1 MGTALLGRKV
11 GMTRYFTEDGNN
23 VPVTVIQAGPCFV
36 TQVKNKDTDGYSA
49 IQIAFEDVDA
59 GRTTMPLIGHDAKA
73 GVSPKKF
80 HREYRLEE
88 DAKDAEI
95 GQQMTVEVFAETKFV
110 DVIGVSKGKGFQGT
124 MKRYRFKG
132 LTATH
137 GTERKHRSP
146 GSIAGHATN
155 RGTGPKPKKGKKMSG
170 QMGNVQITAR
180 NLDVIQILADKNIL
194 LVKGAVP
201 GPNGGLLFVRT
212 SRRLGRAK
220 QNTASGKKK
229 K

>member
-1 MGTALLGRKV
+1 MGTALLGRKI

-80 HREYRLEE
+80 HREIRLED

-146 GSIAGHATN
+146 GSIGGHATN

-180 NLDVIQILADKNIL
+180 NLDVVEILADKNIL

-220 QNTASGKKK
+220 QNAASGKKK

>member
-11 GMTRYFTEDGNN
+11 GMTRYFTEDGRN

-36 TQVKNKDTDGYSA
+36 TQVKNKDTHGYSA

-88 DAKDAEI
+88 DAKDAQI
-95 GQQMTVEVFAETKFV
+95 GQQMTVEVFSGTPFV

-124 MKRYRFKG
+124 MKRHRFKG
-132 LTATH
+132 LCASH

-170 QMGNVQITAR
+170 QMGNAQITAR
-180 NLDVIQILADKNIL
+180 NLDIIEILAEKNIL

-220 QNTASGKKK
+220 QNEASGKKK

>member
-1 MGTALLGRKV
+1 MTNALLGRKI
-11 GMTRYFTEDGNN
+11 GMTRYFTEEGRN

-36 TQVKNKDTDGYSA
+36 TQVKNKDAHGYSA
-49 IQIAFEDVDA
+49 IQIGFEDVEA

-80 HREYRLEE
+80 HREVRLED
-88 DAKDAEI
+88 DAKDMAP
-95 GQQMTVEVFAETKFV
+95 GQELTVEVFADTKFV
-110 DVIGVSKGKGFQGT
+110 DVIGISKGKGFQGT
-124 MKRYRFKG
+124 MKRHNFKG
-132 LTATH
+132 LTASH

-155 RGTGPKPKKGKKMSG
+155 RGTGPKPKKGKRMAG
-170 QMGNVQITAR
+170 QMGNEQVTVR
-180 NLDVIQILADKNIL
+180 NLDVIEVLPEKSIL

-220 QNTASGKKK
+220 QLAASGKKK
-229 K
+229 

>member
-1 MGTALLGRKV
+1 MTHALLGRKV
-11 GMTRYFTEDGNN
+11 GMTRYFTEEGKN

-36 TQVKNKDTDGYSA
+36 TQVKTKDAEGYSA
-49 IQIAFEDVDA
+49 IQIGFEDVEA

-80 HREYRLEE
+80 HREIRLEA
-88 DAKDAEI
+88 DAKDAEL
-95 GQQMTVEVFAETKFV
+95 GQQLTVEVFADTKFV
-110 DVIGVSKGKGFQGT
+110 DIIGTSKGKGFQGT
-124 MKRYRFKG
+124 MKRHNFKG

-155 RGTGPKPKKGKKMSG
+155 RGTGPKPKKGKRMSG
-170 QMGNVQITAR
+170 HMGDEQVTVR
-180 NLDVIQILADKNIL
+180 NLDVIEVLPEKNIL

-212 SRRLGRAK
+212 SQRLGRAK
-220 QNTASGKKK
+220 ALTAGGKKK
-229 K
+229 

>member
-1 MGTALLGRKV
+1 MSSALLGRKI
-11 GMTRYFTEDGNN
+11 GMTRYFTEEGRN

-36 TQVKNKDTDGYSA
+36 TQIKSKDADGYSA
-49 IQIAFEDVDA
+49 LQIAFEDVEA

-80 HREYRLEE
+80 HREFRLDE
-88 DAKDAEI
+88 DAKDAQV
-95 GQQMTVEVFAETKFV
+95 GQQLTVEVFADTKFV
-110 DVIGVSKGKGFQGT
+110 DVVGVSKGKGFQGT
-124 MKRYRFKG
+124 MKRHRFKG
-132 LTATH
+132 LCASH

-170 QMGNVQITAR
+170 QMGNERVTVR
-180 NLDVIQILADKNIL
+180 NLDVIEVQPEKNIL

-201 GPNGGLLFVRT
+201 GANGSLLFVRT
-212 SRRLGRAK
+212 SVRLGRSK
-220 QNTASGKKK
+220 QLAASGKKK
-229 K
+229 N

>member
-1 MGTALLGRKV
+1 MGNALLGRKI
-11 GMTRYFTEDGNN
+11 GMTRYFTEDGRN

-36 TQVKNKDTDGYSA
+36 TQVKKKDTDGYSA
-49 IQIAFEDVDA
+49 VQIAFEDVDA
-59 GRTTMPLIGHDAKA
+59 SRTTMPLIGHDAKA
-73 GVSPKKF
+73 GISPKKF

-88 DAKDAEI
+88 DAKDAAV
-95 GQQMTVEVFAETKFV
+95 GQQMTVEVFAGTPFV

-124 MKRYRFKG
+124 MKRHRFKG
-132 LTATH
+132 LCASH

-170 QMGNVQITAR
+170 QTGNVQITAR
-180 NLDVIQILADKNIL
+180 NLDIIEILPDRNIL

-220 QNTASGKKK
+220 QNLASGKKK

>member
-1 MGTALLGRKV
+1 MGTALLGRKI

-36 TQVKNKDTDGYSA
+36 TQVKKQDTDGYRA
-49 IQIAFEDVDA
+49 IQLGFEDVDA

-80 HREYRLEE
+80 HREYRLDE

-146 GSIAGHATN
+146 GSIGGHATN

-180 NLDVIQILADKNIL
+180 NLDVVEILAEKNIL

>member
-1 MGTALLGRKV
+1 
-11 GMTRYFTEDGNN
+11 
-23 VPVTVIQAGPCFV
+23 
-36 TQVKNKDTDGYSA
+36 
-49 IQIAFEDVDA
+49 
-59 GRTTMPLIGHDAKA
+59 
-73 GVSPKKF
+73 
-80 HREYRLEE
+80 
-88 DAKDAEI
+88 
-95 GQQMTVEVFAETKFV
+95 V

-124 MKRYRFKG
+124 MKRHRFKG
-132 LTATH
+132 LCASH

-170 QMGNVQITAR
+170 QMGNAQITAR
-180 NLDVIQILADKNIL
+180 NLDIIEILAEKNIL

-220 QNTASGKKK
+220 QNEASGKKK

>member
-1 MGTALLGRKV
+1 MTHALLGRKI
-11 GMTRYFTEDGNN
+11 GMTRYFTEEGKN

-36 TQVKNKDTDGYSA
+36 TQLKTKDAEGYSA
-49 IQIAFEDVDA
+49 IQIGFEDVEA

-80 HREYRLEE
+80 HREIRLED
-88 DAKDAEI
+88 DAKDTEL
-95 GQQMTVEVFAETKFV
+95 GQELTVEVFTNTKFV

-124 MKRYRFKG
+124 MKRHRFKG

-170 QMGNVQITAR
+170 QMGNVQITSR
-180 NLDVIQILADKNIL
+180 NLDVIEILPEKNIL

-201 GPNGGLLFVRT
+201 GPNGGLLYVRT

-220 QNTASGKKK
+220 ALAASGKKK
-229 K
+229 